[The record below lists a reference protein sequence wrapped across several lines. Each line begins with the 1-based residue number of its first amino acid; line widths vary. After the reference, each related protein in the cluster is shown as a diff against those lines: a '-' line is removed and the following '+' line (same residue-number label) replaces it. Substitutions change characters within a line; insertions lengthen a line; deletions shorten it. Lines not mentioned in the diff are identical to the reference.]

1 MFLTEERDNLPI
13 RAPSNKANAHMPT
26 QSTRRGGGSDTD
38 FLLEDSPGH
47 LLHRAQQRAADMTAQ
62 ALRAQNL
69 TPRQFAVLMALSQ
82 NEGVTQ
88 SELVRRTGV
97 DRSTLADMLARLS
110 KRRLVITRR
119 TEQDQ
124 RANAVRITAEGQRTL
139 DEAAPK
145 VIDAEK
151 RIVDLLPADQR
162 ENFLVC
168 LKTLA
173 DSRR

>member
-1 MFLTEERDNLPI
+1 
-13 RAPSNKANAHMPT
+13 MPT

-124 RANAVRITAEGQRTL
+124 RHDGTPEPRRGGASAERAESRTL
-139 DEAAPK
+139 N
-145 VIDAEK
+145 
-151 RIVDLLPADQR
+151 L
-162 ENFLVC
+162 C
-168 LKTLA
+168 LCVGG
-173 DSRR
+173 